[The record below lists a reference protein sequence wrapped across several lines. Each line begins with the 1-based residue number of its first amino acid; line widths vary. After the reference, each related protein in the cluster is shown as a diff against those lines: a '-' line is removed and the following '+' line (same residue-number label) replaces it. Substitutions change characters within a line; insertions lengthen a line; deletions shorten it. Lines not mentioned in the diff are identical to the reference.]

1 MKMSYNTYEHDEK
14 TSQSSNVFKRGL
26 AMLFFGFLAG
36 FARVGITFIAIF
48 QFVSLLVTE
57 KPNKPLQEFGA
68 GLNDY
73 IFQINEFL
81 TVNSEK
87 YPFPLS
93 SWPSSKSR
101 YYE

>member
-1 MKMSYNTYEHDEK
+1 MSYNTYEYNEK
-14 TSQSSNVFKRGL
+14 TWKNGNVFKRGL

-36 FARVGITFIAIF
+36 FARVGITLIAVF
-48 QFVSLLVTE
+48 QFFALLITE
-57 KPNKPLQEFGA
+57 KPNKPLQQFGA
-68 GLNDY
+68 SLNDY

-93 SWPSSKSR
+93 TWPR
-101 YYE
+101 PTTRDYE

>member
-1 MKMSYNTYEHDEK
+1 MSYNTYEHEEK
-14 TSQSSNVFKRGL
+14 TYKSSNVFKRGL

-48 QFVSLLVTE
+48 QFIALLINE

-68 GLNDY
+68 SLNDY

-81 TVNSEK
+81 TVNTEK

-93 SWPSSKSR
+93 SWPTNSHR
-101 YYE
+101 HYE

>member
-1 MKMSYNTYEHDEK
+1 MSYNTYEHEDK
-14 TSQSSNVFKRGL
+14 PYKSSAVFKRGL
-26 AMLFFGFLAG
+26 AMLFFGFIAG

-48 QFVSLLVTE
+48 QFIALLVSE

-93 SWPSSKSR
+93 SWPTAKYR
-101 YYE
+101 D